1 MAVEF
6 GVTRDL
12 RRLPCISMR
21 CAGEVRISP
30 VDMVDSGIASARLPN
45 INSSGAANQR
55 YATAS
60 VKSTCSAGRMT
71 IAAAVFFPGA
81 AMTRSL
87 TRLQMGEGQVNL
99 NELRILLRSVTPSR

>member
-45 INSSGAANQR
+45 INSSGAANPTLRHGVGQVNVQR
-55 YATAS
+55 GQIEY
-60 VKSTCSAGRMT
+60 R
-71 IAAAVFFPGA
+71 AAPFFPGA
-81 AMTRSL
+81 AMTRNV